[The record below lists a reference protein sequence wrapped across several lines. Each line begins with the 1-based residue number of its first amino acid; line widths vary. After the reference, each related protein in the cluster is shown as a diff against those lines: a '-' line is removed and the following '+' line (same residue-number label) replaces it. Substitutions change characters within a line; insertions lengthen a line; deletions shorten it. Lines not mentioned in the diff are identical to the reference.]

1 MFQYYPAGTLSDVL
15 SDMVKRSDFVPQ
27 SLTQLFTDKLHAA
40 IDQLITGGLDSS
52 RVAAVVKP
60 DLIFISLSEDDLN
73 LSFKYAQ
80 P

>member
-1 MFQYYPAGTLSDVL
+1 
-15 SDMVKRSDFVPQ
+15 MVKRSDLVPQ

-40 IDQLITGGLDSS
+40 IDQLIIGGLDYS
-52 RVAAVVKP
+52 RIAAVVKP
-60 DLIFISLSEDDLN
+60 NLIFISLSEDDLN